1 MKFKLLLIFAVLSF
15 CMSKAYSQ
23 GGIFLSQYYQNLP
36 GFNPAL
42 TGATDFLDIRVG
54 TRQQWVGFDGA
65 PQTYFVAAN
74 GIVKP
79 KVNPYRKNSLRV
91 SEATEAVVSTTQF
104 SNAKWGFGGSILQ
117 EEQGPFKQM
126 EATFNVASHIA
137 IADRTYLSMGLAS
150 GFSNYQI
157 NIAEIIVAD
166 MANDATYAQFLA
178 NGFDNTYANLNAGV
192 SVYSDKYYV
201 GLSSVHLSRTL
212 LAGNEMLNSE
222 ATQRLFHAVGGY
234 RLYLQKFDIVPNF
247 NIRMQISQPLLI
259 DLGARVRYNKLISAG
274 AAYRNDHSIVGL
286 VGLDITDKITFTY
299 SIESKVGNKSDIYNG
314 SHEVL
319 LGLKLFNH
327 NRYNP
332 LW

>member
-1 MKFKLLLIFAVLSF
+1 MKFKLLLIFALISV
-15 CMSKAYSQ
+15 CIGKAYSQ

-74 GIVKP
+74 GIIKP

-91 SEATEAVVSTTQF
+91 SEPGEAAASAARL
-104 SNAKWGFGGSILQ
+104 SNVKWGLGGSILQ
-117 EEQGPFKQM
+117 EEQGPFKQL
-126 EATFNVASHIA
+126 ETTFNAASHIA
-137 IADRTYLSMGLAS
+137 ITERTYLSMGLAG
-150 GFSNYQI
+150 GFSNYRI
-157 NIAEIIVAD
+157 NVAEIMVAD
-166 MANDATYAQFLA
+166 AVNDATYSQFLA
-178 NGFDNTYANLNAGV
+178 NGFDNTYANLNAGL
-192 SVYSDKYYV
+192 SIYSDKYYF
-201 GLSSVHLSRTL
+201 GLSAVHLSRTL
-212 LAGNEMLNSE
+212 LAGNEMLN
-222 ATQRLFHAVGGY
+222 ADGTQRLFHAVGGY
-234 RLYLQKFDIVPNF
+234 RFYLQNFDIVPNF
-247 NIRMQISQPLLI
+247 NVRMQKSQPLLV
-259 DLGARVRYNKLISAG
+259 DLGARVRYNKLVFAG
-274 AAYRNDHSIVGL
+274 ATYRNDHTIVGL
-286 VGLDITDKITFTY
+286 VGMDITDKITFTY
-299 SIESKVGNKSDIYNG
+299 SIESKVGSNSDIYNG